1 MTVPR
6 TVLATALRD
15 IGSDSA
21 DIGWRLL
28 MARKD
33 RQVPDTSLGLL
44 GRVQSGDVDAWG
56 DFSLRCLDV
65 INDWCQWHRMHG
77 IESDDIAQNTMLVV
91 VRRIGDFQ
99 HAGRGSLRAWLKAI
113 AWRCWADAVARAKRS
128 ELGQLRMQY
137 EAAVD
142 EIANLERQHEQL
154 RKLDLMKRALLL
166 VQQRVRPSTWQMF
179 YRTALAGE
187 AGAKVSTEMNIPLY
201 LVYSARAR
209 VQRMLH
215 EEVRMLSEQEPEVDA
230 DDFHVPRTILE
241 E

>member
-1 MTVPR
+1 
-6 TVLATALRD
+6 
-15 IGSDSA
+15 
-21 DIGWRLL
+21 
-28 MARKD
+28 
-33 RQVPDTSLGLL
+33 
-44 GRVQSGDVDAWG
+44 
-56 DFSLRCLDV
+56 
-65 INDWCQWHRMHG
+65 
-77 IESDDIAQNTMLVV
+77 
-91 VRRIGDFQ
+91 
-99 HAGRGSLRAWLKAI
+99 
-113 AWRCWADAVARAKRS
+113 
-128 ELGQLRMQY
+128 
-137 EAAVD
+137 
-142 EIANLERQHEQL
+142 LERQHEQL